1 MNKVLSGILKTTGI
15 VLLTLIALLLLLILG
30 LTIFEYRPA
39 AIADA
44 EIFSSNNNADSI
56 STKTKTKILTWNIG
70 YGALGKTEDF
80 FMDGGKRV
88 RPKNKKIVKKYTD
101 NICETIQTVNAD
113 INFIQEVDQKAHRS
127 YEINQIEQIS
137 QTTKKQAAYTHN
149 FNCLFCP
156 IPFPPIGQVK
166 SGVAIFT
173 NYKTTSAQRYTLPSP
188 FKWPVRIANLKRCM
202 LVTRLPVVE
211 NNKETGKELVLV
223 NFHLEAFDDGEGKKA
238 QTKVLVDFLN
248 TEYQKGNYIIA
259 GGDFNQRFPNDKG
272 KYPVVWPDGWQ
283 PGQLD
288 NSILPE
294 GFSFAIDDSA
304 PTCRS
309 VEFPYTNEYAK
320 AHNWQY
326 YVFDG
331 FIVSPNISC
340 NNVHV
345 LDKDF
350 ENADHNPVLMEFIL
364 N

>member
-1 MNKVLSGILKTTGI
+1 MNKVLSGTLKTTGI
-15 VLLTLIALLLLLILG
+15 IVLALIAFLLLLILT

-39 AIADA
+39 SIADA
-44 EIFSSNNNADSI
+44 EVFTVDNTTNSI
-56 STKTKTKILTWNIG
+56 STKTKTQILTWNIG
-70 YGALGKTEDF
+70 YGGLGKTEDF

-88 RPKNKKIVKKYTD
+88 RPKNKQIVQNYTD
-101 NICETIQTVNAD
+101 NICKTIQTVNAD

-127 YEINQIEQIS
+127 YKINQVEQIAQAS
-137 QTTKKQAAYTHN
+137 QKQVSYTHN

-173 NYKTTSAQRYTLPSP
+173 NYKTASAERYTLPSP

-248 TEYQKGNYIIA
+248 SEYQKGNYIIA
-259 GGDFNQRFPNDKG
+259 GGDFNQRFPDDKG

-294 GFSFAIDDSA
+294 GFSFAVDDSA

-309 VEFPYTNEYAK
+309 VEFPYTDERATS
-320 AHNWQY
+320 HNWQY
-326 YVFDG
+326 YVIDG

-340 NNVHV
+340 SSVRV

-350 ENADHNPVLMEFIL
+350 ENSDHNPVLMEFKL

>member
-88 RPKNKKIVKKYTD
+88 RPKNKKIVKNYTD

-127 YEINQIEQIS
+127 YKINQIEQIS
-137 QTTKKQAAYTHN
+137 QTIQKQAAYTHN

-223 NFHLEAFDDGEGKKA
+223 NFHLEAFDDGEG
-238 QTKVLVDFLN
+238 
-248 TEYQKGNYIIA
+248 
-259 GGDFNQRFPNDKG
+259 
-272 KYPVVWPDGWQ
+272 
-283 PGQLD
+283 
-288 NSILPE
+288 
-294 GFSFAIDDSA
+294 
-304 PTCRS
+304 
-309 VEFPYTNEYAK
+309 
-320 AHNWQY
+320 
-326 YVFDG
+326 
-331 FIVSPNISC
+331 
-340 NNVHV
+340 
-345 LDKDF
+345 
-350 ENADHNPVLMEFIL
+350 
-364 N
+364 

>member
-1 MNKVLSGILKTTGI
+1 MNKVLSGTLKTTGI
-15 VLLTLIALLLLLILG
+15 IILALIALLLLLILI

-39 AIADA
+39 AISDA
-44 EIFSSNNNADSI
+44 EVFSAPKTANGI
-56 STKTKTKILTWNIG
+56 STKTKTQILTWNIG
-70 YGALGKTEDF
+70 YGGLGKTEDF

-88 RPKNKKIVKKYTD
+88 RPQNKQIVKNYTD
-101 NICETIQTVNAD
+101 NICKTIQTVNAD

-127 YEINQIEQIS
+127 YKINQVEQIV
-137 QTTKKQAAYTHN
+137 QATQKQASYTHN
-149 FNCLFCP
+149 FNCIFCP

-173 NYKTTSAQRYTLPSP
+173 NYKTTSAVRYALPSP

-211 NNKETGKELVLV
+211 SNKETGKEFVLV

-248 TEYQKGNYIIA
+248 SEYQKGNYIIA
-259 GGDFNQRFPNDKG
+259 GGDFNQRFPNDTG
-272 KYPVVWPDGWQ
+272 KYPVVWTDGWQ

-294 GFSFAIDDSA
+294 GFSFAVDDSA

-309 VEFPYTNEYAK
+309 VEFPYTDERAES
-320 AHNWQY
+320 HNWQY
-326 YVFDG
+326 YVIDG
-331 FIVSPNISC
+331 FIVSPNIRC
-340 NNVHV
+340 HNVRV
-345 LDKDF
+345 LDKNF
-350 ENADHNPVLMEFIL
+350 ENADHNPVLMEFEL